1 MSNEEIKYGH
11 LTATSV
17 ARRCVMTGVKT
28 DSRYRPCCG
37 GDICYTPAIH
47 SIPAHS
53 LPAMLLKTLFL
64 RTTASLLFAAYVLF
78 ASTFLLFTV
87 LEFVPSLAEHTNLQ
101 QIRYYAQRRDYQ
113 PDPTLVFIPSRA
125 GHASRLDTDFLGDQY
140 SPDYGVRTPRS
151 PTTRRTHRTGFER
164 TVRRRRLRSCSS
176 GIRMS
181 RSARQIS

>member
-1 MSNEEIKYGH
+1 MSNEEIKYGR

-47 SIPAHS
+47 SNPAHS
-53 LPAMLLKTLFL
+53 LPAMLLKTFFL
-64 RTTASLLFAAYVLF
+64 RTTTSLLFAAYVLF

-125 GHASRLDTDFLGDQY
+125 VRQCWTRISSATSTPRTME
-140 SPDYGVRTPRS
+140 SRTPRS

-176 GIRMS
+176 GIRM
-181 RSARQIS
+181 